1 MFLHYLFVCSP
12 PSPSLCEEPNAAAAI
27 AQRRAMLTQQRRG
40 ATQKSALLADDQE
53 ISRSWKMISNLAQ
66 RFTKLSNPM
75 NQTDWSNQMSANRA
89 LRNGTSFSQG
99 AGQGA
104 LTSSPLNFY

>member
-1 MFLHYLFVCSP
+1 MI
-12 PSPSLCEEPNAAAAI
+12 NI
-27 AQRRAMLTQQRRG
+27 LT
-40 ATQKSALLADDQE
+40 K
-53 ISRSWKMISNLAQ
+53 

-89 LRNGTSFSQG
+89 IQSGTSFSQG

-104 LTSSPLNFY
+104 LMSSPLNFY

>member
-1 MFLHYLFVCSP
+1 VRGAKRDKCRR
-12 PSPSLCEEPNAAAAI
+12 SLCSVVWDAEQA
-27 AQRRAMLTQQRRG
+27 QQRRH
-40 ATQKSALLADDQE
+40 AKERALHADDQE
-53 ISRSWKMISNLAQ
+53 VSRCWKMISNLAQ

-104 LTSSPLNFY
+104 LMSSPLNFY